1 MSIEAVILI
10 LVCFNT
16 IVSIKVIYDLYDH
29 NERLEQKIK
38 ELKMMLKDKI
48 VLRESHKTRD

>member
-1 MSIEAVILI
+1 MTIEAVILI

-16 IVSIKVIYDLYDH
+16 VVSIKVINDLYDH

-48 VLRESHKTRD
+48 VLRESHETRE